1 MENKRR
7 LIGVLGK
14 ELAQDIEDDSES
26 DERRESNGCH
36 DGEAALGN
44 LRIDWDQ
51 DGLSEALCYAHC
63 AVCVRRGNGP
73 DSRGEFVGTKVV
85 FG

>member
-14 ELAQDIEDDSES
+14 ELAQDIEDDSEG
-26 DERRESNGCH
+26 DERHESDGCH
-36 DGEAALGN
+36 DGETALRY

-51 DGLSEALCYAHC
+51 DGLSEALC
-63 AVCVRRGNGP
+63 
-73 DSRGEFVGTKVV
+73 
-85 FG
+85 